1 MPMPM
6 GIPSPFGTEFK
17 FLDSFKMPHP
27 PMSAPAKPLDN
38 DLVAGIKQILDTS
51 FGDTAQNILGT
62 IYDPHFNVALN
73 ISKILDV
80 ARKRDRESLAR
91 ELDTISAKIKKL

>member
-1 MPMPM
+1 
-6 GIPSPFGTEFK
+6 
-17 FLDSFKMPHP
+17 
-27 PMSAPAKPLDN
+27 MSAPAKPLDN